1 MIYLCNK
8 GKSEGIMEIG
18 KKKIYNEAFAERGL
32 NNVILWD
39 VQSIKDRQLI
49 RVKFIS
55 KSSQYRQG
63 LWLRTDEGIVI
74 PYLSDEIFPS
84 ITLWEDTAP
93 KEVIC
98 KCFSKDGNLSVYNIW
113 DEGNGR
119 QSQMYTSG
127 MLIDEQ
133 DDGILIYKCNDNGFE
148 TDFTDLVFSIE
159 KL

>member
-1 MIYLCNK
+1 
-8 GKSEGIMEIG
+8 MEIG
-18 KKKIYNEAFAERGL
+18 QKKIFNKAFAEKDL
-32 NNVILWD
+32 SNVVLWD
-39 VQSIKDRQLI
+39 VQNIKNGQRI

-55 KSSQYRQG
+55 KNSTHRQG
-63 LWLRTDEGIVI
+63 LWLRTDEGIRI
-74 PYLSDEIFPS
+74 PVLSNEVFINVN
-84 ITLWEDTAP
+84 LWEDTAP

-113 DEGNGR
+113 DEGDGR
-119 QSQMYTSG
+119 RSQGYSSG

-133 DDGILIYKCNDNGFE
+133 EDGTLIYKCNDYGFK

>member
-1 MIYLCNK
+1 MIYLCNN

-18 KKKIYNEAFAERGL
+18 QEKIYNEAFAEKGL

-39 VQSIKDRQLI
+39 VQNIKDGQLI

-55 KSSQYRQG
+55 KSSQHRQG

-74 PYLSDEIFPS
+74 PELSVEIFPS
-84 ITLWEDTAP
+84 VTLWEDTAP

-98 KCFSKDGNLSVYNIW
+98 KCFSKNGNLSVYNIW
-113 DEGNGR
+113 DKGNGS
-119 QSQMYTSG
+119 QSQGYTSG
-127 MLIDEQ
+127 MIIDER
-133 DDGILIYKCNDNGFE
+133 DDGILIYKCNDYGFE